1 MNLSHHRIAI
11 LIALAAL
18 FVLLG
23 SYGGAENVFDVKIVQ
38 ALTDWSQSSRDLTIG
53 IIVLTWVG
61 SAYVTLGVVA
71 LTALWLWFKRRTRL
85 ALLLA
90 GTVFGERL
98 IADGMK
104 LLYDRARP
112 VFDLHPVV
120 TSSSSFPSGHAA
132 NSMTAFVALA
142 LLAVPER
149 HRKLTLSIAIPLAI
163 TLGLSR
169 PYLGV
174 HWPTDVL
181 GGWALA
187 GIVLLAMDSLRRD
200 EPQHHIVGGHRAT
213 RIEG

>member
-1 MNLSHHRIAI
+1 MKLSHPRIAI
-11 LIALAAL
+11 LIALAAVFL
-18 FVLLG
+18 LLG
-23 SYGGAENVFDVKIVQ
+23 SFGGAENVVDVKIVQ
-38 ALTDWSQSSRDLTIG
+38 ALTDWRQSSRDLTIG

-61 SAYVTLGVVA
+61 SVYVTLGVVA
-71 LTALWLWFKRRTRL
+71 LSSLWLWFKGRTRL

-98 IADGMK
+98 VADGTK

-120 TSSSSFPSGHAA
+120 TSSSSFPSGHSA

-142 LLAVPER
+142 VLAVPAH
-149 HRKLTLSIAIPLAI
+149 HRQLALWIAIPLAI
-163 TLGLSR
+163 LIGLSR

-187 GIVLLAMDSLRRD
+187 GIVLLAMDSLRRE
-200 EPQHHIVGGHRAT
+200 EPKHHIVGGHRAT
-213 RIEG
+213 GIEG

>member
-1 MNLSHHRIAI
+1 MNLSHPRIAI
-11 LIALAAL
+11 LIALAAVFL
-18 FVLLG
+18 LLG
-23 SYGGAENVFDVKIVQ
+23 SYGGAENVLDVKIVQ
-38 ALTDWSQSSRDLTIG
+38 ALTDWRQSSRDLTIG
-53 IIVLTWVG
+53 IIILTWVG
-61 SAYVTLGVVA
+61 SVYVTLGVVA
-71 LTALWLWFKRRTRL
+71 LTALWLWLKGRTRP

-120 TSSSSFPSGHAA
+120 TSSSSFPSGHSA

-142 LLAVPER
+142 VLAVPER
-149 HRKLTLSIAIPLAI
+149 HRKLALAIAIPLAI
-163 TLGLSR
+163 LIGLSR

-187 GIVLLAMDSLRRD
+187 GIVLLAMDALRRE

-213 RIEG
+213 GIEG